1 MSKFY
6 TCEEVAEMYR
16 VKVTTVWEW
25 IREKKLN
32 ALQIGK
38 SYRIRQS
45 DIDAFEKNGNKGE
58 DLK

>member
-25 IREKKLN
+25 VREKKLN

-45 DIDAFEKNGNKGE
+45 DIDAFEKNQATKAE
-58 DLK
+58 

>member
-25 IREKKLN
+25 VREKKLN

-45 DIDAFEKNGNKGE
+45 DIDAFEKKMAKNENT
-58 DLK
+58 